1 MLRILVKILKFSILK
16 LSNKPIFMSNI
27 VKKYLR
33 VLEVISSLN
42 CESNLKSGVGRK
54 QKMSDLEVVALSL
67 TAEFMS
73 IDSENSL
80 FKEISN
86 QQILNLIERS
96 QFNKR
101 RRKLFFLLEEVRLK
115 LASYFLEFEDYF
127 IVDSMP
133 LEICKFSR
141 HNRIKICKEEFETA
155 PSKGFCA
162 SQNNWFFGYKLHGV
176 CSINGIFHS
185 LDITKAEVHDVQ
197 FLKNI
202 KQQMSD
208 CVLLGD
214 RGYLS
219 ESIQLDL
226 FQTANIKL
234 ETPKRANQKQY
245 KPQPYIFRKSR
256 KRIETL
262 FSQLCDQFRIR
273 NNYAKTF
280 QGFKT
285 RILAK
290 ITALTLVQYINK
302 FIFDRPINNIK
313 NQTI

>member
-1 MLRILVKILKFSILK
+1 MTK
-16 LSNKPIFMSNI
+16 I
-27 VKKYLR
+27 VKNYFR
-33 VLEVISSLN
+33 VLEVIKTLN
-42 CESNLKSGVGRK
+42 CELSSKSAIGRK
-54 QKMSDLEVVALSL
+54 AKMSDLEVIALSL

-80 FKEISN
+80 FKQIDQVEIS
-86 QQILNLIERS
+86 NLIERS

-101 RRKLFFLLEEVRLK
+101 RRKLFFFLEEIRTK
-115 LASYFLEFEDYF
+115 LAREFLEFEDYF

-141 HNRIKICKEEFETA
+141 HNRIKICKSDFETA

-162 SQNNWFFGYKLHGV
+162 SQNNWFYGYKLHGV
-176 CSINGIFHS
+176 CSVSGVFHS

-219 ESIQLDL
+219 DSIQLDL
-226 FQTANIKL
+226 FQSVNIKL
-234 ETPKRANQKQY
+234 ETPMRANQKHY
-245 KPQPYIFRKSR
+245 RPQPYIFRKSR

-262 FSQLCDQFRIR
+262 FSQLCDQFLIR
-273 NNYAKTF
+273 RNYAKTF
-280 QGFKT
+280 EGFKT

-290 ITALTLVQYINK
+290 ITSLTLVQYLNK

-313 NQTI
+313 NQLI

>member
-1 MLRILVKILKFSILK
+1 MT
-16 LSNKPIFMSNI
+16 NI
-27 VKKYLR
+27 VKNYLR

-42 CESNLKSGVGRK
+42 FELDFKSGIGRK

-80 FKEISN
+80 FKQLLPGEIP
-86 QQILNLIERS
+86 NLIERS
-96 QFNKR
+96 QFNR
-101 RRKLFFLLEEVRLK
+101 RRKKLFLFSEEIRTK
-115 LASYFLEFEDYF
+115 LARKFLEFEDYF
-127 IVDSMP
+127 VVDSMP

-141 HNRIKICKEEFETA
+141 HNRIKICKDDFETA

-162 SQNNWFFGYKLHGV
+162 SQNSWFFGYKLHGV
-176 CSINGIFHS
+176 CSVSGVFHS
-185 LDITKAEVHDVQ
+185 LDITKAEVHDVH

-214 RGYLS
+214 RGYVS

-226 FQTANIKL
+226 FQSVNIKL
-234 ETPKRANQKQY
+234 ETPKRMNQVNY
-245 KPQPYIFRKSR
+245 KPQPYVFRKSR

-262 FSQLCDQFRIR
+262 FSQLCDQFLIR
-273 NNYAKTF
+273 RNYAKTF
-280 QGFKT
+280 EGFKT

-290 ITALTLVQYINK
+290 ITALTLIQYINK

-313 NQTI
+313 NQLI

>member
-1 MLRILVKILKFSILK
+1 
-16 LSNKPIFMSNI
+16 MSNI

-33 VLEVISSLN
+33 VLEVISSLDF
-42 CESNLKSGVGRK
+42 ELEFKSGVGRK

-80 FKEISN
+80 FKEISTE
-86 QQILNLIERS
+86 QIPNLIERS

-101 RRKLFFLLEEVRLK
+101 RRKLFLFSEKIRTK
-115 LASYFLEFEDYF
+115 LASKFLEFEDYY

-133 LEICKFSR
+133 LEICKFAR
-141 HNRIKICKEEFETA
+141 HNRIKICKKDFETA

-162 SQNNWFFGYKLHGV
+162 SQNMWFYGYKFHGV

-185 LDITKAEVHDVQ
+185 LEITKAEVHDIN

-202 KQQMSD
+202 KRQMTD

-219 ESIQLDL
+219 ETVQLDL
-226 FQTANIKL
+226 FQTVNIKL
-234 ETPKRANQKQY
+234 ETPKRTNQKDF

-280 QGFKT
+280 EGFKT

-302 FIFDRPINNIK
+302 FIFDRPINKIK

>member
-1 MLRILVKILKFSILK
+1 
-16 LSNKPIFMSNI
+16 MSNI
-27 VKKYLR
+27 VKNYYR

-42 CESNLKSGVGRK
+42 WEYEHKSKVGRK
-54 QKMSDLEVVALSL
+54 SKMSDIEVVALSL
-67 TAEFMS
+67 TSEYMS

-80 FKEISN
+80 FKQIKPSEIP
-86 QQILNLIERS
+86 NLIERS

-101 RRKLFFLLEEVRLK
+101 RRKLFFFLNKIRLK
-115 LASYFLEFEDYF
+115 LASSFIEFEKYF

-141 HNRIKICKEEFETA
+141 HNRIKICKDEFETA
-155 PSKGFCA
+155 PSKGYCA
-162 SQNNWFFGYKLHGV
+162 SQNNWFYGYKLHGV
-176 CSINGIFHS
+176 CSVNGIFHS
-185 LDITKAEVHDVQ
+185 LEITKAEVHDVH

-226 FQTANIKL
+226 FRTVNIKL
-234 ETPKRANQKQY
+234 ETPMRMNQKQY

-273 NNYAKTF
+273 NNYAKSF

-290 ITALTLVQYINK
+290 ITPPYFLFLLERSLCLTVS
-302 FIFDRPINNIK
+302 
-313 NQTI
+313 

>member
-1 MLRILVKILKFSILK
+1 MT
-16 LSNKPIFMSNI
+16 NI
-27 VKKYLR
+27 VKNYFR

-42 CESNLKSGVGRK
+42 FELDFKSGIGRK
-54 QKMSDLEVVALSL
+54 QKMSDIEVVALSL

-80 FKEISN
+80 FKQLLPGEIS
-86 QQILNLIERS
+86 NLIERS

-101 RRKLFFLLEEVRLK
+101 RKKLFLFSEQIRKK
-115 LASYFLEFEDYF
+115 LAAQFLCFEDYF

-141 HNRIKICKEEFETA
+141 HNRIKICKDDFETA

-162 SQNNWFFGYKLHGV
+162 SQNSWFYGYKLHGV
-176 CSINGIFHS
+176 CSVTGVFHS
-185 LDITKAEVHDVQ
+185 LDITKAEVHDVH

-219 ESIQLDL
+219 DSIQIDL
-226 FQTANIKL
+226 FQSANIKL
-234 ETPKRANQKQY
+234 ETPKRINQMNY
-245 KPQPYIFRKSR
+245 KPQPYIFKKSR

-262 FSQLCDQFRIR
+262 FSQLCDQFLIR
-273 NNYAKTF
+273 RNYAKTF
-280 QGFKT
+280 EGFKT

-313 NQTI
+313 NQLI

>member
-1 MLRILVKILKFSILK
+1 MT
-16 LSNKPIFMSNI
+16 NI
-27 VKKYLR
+27 VKNYFR

-42 CESNLKSGVGRK
+42 FELDFKSGIGRK
-54 QKMSDLEVVALSL
+54 QKMSDIEVVALSL

-80 FKEISN
+80 FKQLLPGEIS
-86 QQILNLIERS
+86 NLIERS
-96 QFNKR
+96 QFNR
-101 RRKLFFLLEEVRLK
+101 RRKRLFLFSEQIRTE
-115 LASYFLEFEDYF
+115 LAAKFMYFEDCF

-141 HNRIKICKEEFETA
+141 HNRIKICKNDFETA

-162 SQNNWFFGYKLHGV
+162 SQNSWFFGYKLHGV
-176 CSINGIFHS
+176 CSVNGVFHS
-185 LDITKAEVHDVQ
+185 LDITKAEVHDIH

-219 ESIQLDL
+219 QSIQLDL

-234 ETPKRANQKQY
+234 ETPKRANQKDY

-256 KRIETL
+256 KRIDTL
-262 FSQLCDQFRIR
+262 FSQSCDQFLIR
-273 NNYAKTF
+273 RNYAKTF
-280 QGFKT
+280 EGFKT

-290 ITALTLVQYINK
+290 VTALTLVQYINK
-302 FIFDRPINNIK
+302 FIFDRPINKIK
-313 NQTI
+313 NQLI

>member
-1 MLRILVKILKFSILK
+1 MSP
-16 LSNKPIFMSNI
+16 NKTISMSNI
-27 VKKYLR
+27 VKNYLR

-42 CESNLKSGVGRK
+42 CELDFKSGIGRK

-80 FKEISN
+80 FKQLLPGEIP
-86 QQILNLIERS
+86 NLIERS

-101 RRKLFFLLEEVRLK
+101 RKKLFLFSEEIRTK
-115 LASYFLEFEDYF
+115 LARKFLEFEDYF
-127 IVDSMP
+127 VVDSMP

-141 HNRIKICKEEFETA
+141 YNRIKICKDDFETA

-176 CSINGIFHS
+176 CSVSGVFHS
-185 LDITKAEVHDVQ
+185 LDITKAEVHDVH

-226 FQTANIKL
+226 FQTVKVKL
-234 ETPKRANQKQY
+234 ETPKRANQKDY

-262 FSQLCDQFRIR
+262 FSQLCDQFMIR
-273 NNYAKTF
+273 RNYAKSF
-280 QGFKT
+280 EGFKT

-290 ITALTLVQYINK
+290 ITSLTLVQYINK

-313 NQTI
+313 IQII

>member
-1 MLRILVKILKFSILK
+1 
-16 LSNKPIFMSNI
+16 MSNI
-27 VKKYLR
+27 VNNYFR

-42 CESNLKSGVGRK
+42 CKLENKTDVGRK

-80 FKEISN
+80 FKEIDK
-86 QQILNLIERS
+86 QQIPNLIERS

-101 RRKLFFLLEEVRLK
+101 RRKLFLFLEEIRTK
-115 LASYFLEFEDYF
+115 LASQFLEFEDYF

-141 HNRIKICKEEFETA
+141 HRRIKICKNDFETA

-162 SQNNWFFGYKLHGV
+162 SQDNWFYGYKLHGV
-176 CSINGIFHS
+176 CSVNGIFHS
-185 LDITKAEVHDVQ
+185 LDITKAEVHDVH

-219 ESIQLDL
+219 QSMQLDL
-226 FQTANIKL
+226 FQTVNIKL
-234 ETPKRANQKQY
+234 ETPKRANQKDY
-245 KPQPYIFRKSR
+245 RPQPYIFRKSR

-280 QGFKT
+280 EGFKT

-313 NQTI
+313 NQII

>member
-1 MLRILVKILKFSILK
+1 
-16 LSNKPIFMSNI
+16 MSNI
-27 VKKYLR
+27 VKNYFR

-42 CESNLKSGVGRK
+42 CELEYKSDVGRK
-54 QKMSDLEVVALSL
+54 RKMSDLEVIALSL
-67 TAEFMS
+67 TTEFMS

-80 FKEISN
+80 FKEIN
-86 QQILNLIERS
+86 KQQIPNLIERS

-101 RRKLFFLLEEVRLK
+101 RRKLFFFLEEVRTK
-115 LASYFLEFEDYF
+115 LASRFLEFEDHF

-133 LEICKFSR
+133 LEICKFAR
-141 HNRIKICKEEFETA
+141 HRRIKICKNEFETA

-162 SQNNWFFGYKLHGV
+162 SQNNWFYGYKLHGV

-185 LDITKAEVHDVQ
+185 LDITKAEVHDVH

-219 ESIQLDL
+219 QSIQLDL
-226 FQTANIKL
+226 FQTVNIKL
-234 ETPKRANQKQY
+234 ETPKRTNQKDY
-245 KPQPYIFRKSR
+245 RPQPYIFRKSR

-280 QGFKT
+280 EGFKT

-290 ITALTLVQYINK
+290 ITALTLIQYINK

>member
-1 MLRILVKILKFSILK
+1 MT
-16 LSNKPIFMSNI
+16 NI
-27 VKKYLR
+27 VKKYLK

-42 CESNLKSGVGRK
+42 CELDFKSGIGRK
-54 QKMSDLEVVALSL
+54 EKMSDLEVVALSL

-80 FKEISN
+80 FKEINN
-86 QQILNLIERS
+86 QQIPNLIERS

-101 RRKLFFLLEEVRLK
+101 RRKLFFFLERVRTK
-115 LASYFLEFEDYF
+115 LASRFLEFEDFY

-141 HNRIKICKEEFETA
+141 HNRIKICKKEFETA

-162 SQNNWFFGYKLHGV
+162 SQNNWFYGYKLHGV

-185 LDITKAEVHDVQ
+185 LDITKAEVHDVH

-208 CVLLGD
+208 CMILGD

-219 ESIQLDL
+219 ETIQLDL
-226 FQTANIKL
+226 FQSVNIKL
-234 ETPKRANQKQY
+234 ETPKRMNQKNY

-273 NNYAKTF
+273 NNYAKSF
-280 QGFKT
+280 EGFKT

-313 NQTI
+313 NQKI

>member
-1 MLRILVKILKFSILK
+1 MSP
-16 LSNKPIFMSNI
+16 NKTISMSNI
-27 VKKYLR
+27 VKNYLR

-42 CESNLKSGVGRK
+42 CELIYKSGVGRK

-80 FKEISN
+80 FKQLNQAEIP
-86 QQILNLIERS
+86 NLIERS

-101 RRKLFFLLEEVRLK
+101 RRKLFLFSEEIRTK
-115 LASYFLEFEDYF
+115 LAKEFLEFEDYF

-141 HNRIKICKEEFETA
+141 HSRIKICKEEFESA

-162 SQNNWFFGYKLHGV
+162 SQNNWYFGYKLHGV
-176 CSINGIFHS
+176 CSVSGIFHS
-185 LDITKAEVHDVQ
+185 LDITKAEVHDVH

-226 FQTANIKL
+226 FQTVKVRL
-234 ETPKRANQKQY
+234 ETPKRSNQKDY
-245 KPQPYIFRKSR
+245 KQQPYIFRKSR

-262 FSQLCDQFRIR
+262 FSQLCDQFMIR
-273 NNYAKTF
+273 RNYAKSF
-280 QGFKT
+280 EGFKT

-290 ITALTLVQYINK
+290 ITSLTLVQYINK

-313 NQTI
+313 IQII

>member
-1 MLRILVKILKFSILK
+1 MSP
-16 LSNKPIFMSNI
+16 NKTISMSNI
-27 VKKYLR
+27 VKNYLR

-42 CESNLKSGVGRK
+42 CELIYKSGVGRK

-80 FKEISN
+80 FKQLNQAEIP
-86 QQILNLIERS
+86 NLIERS

-101 RRKLFFLLEEVRLK
+101 RRKLFLFSEEIRTK
-115 LASYFLEFEDYF
+115 LAKEFLEFEDYF

-141 HNRIKICKEEFETA
+141 HSRIKICKEEFESA

-162 SQNNWFFGYKLHGV
+162 SQNNWYFGYKLHGV
-176 CSINGIFHS
+176 CSVSGIFHS
-185 LDITKAEVHDVQ
+185 LDITKAEVHDVH

-226 FQTANIKL
+226 FQTVKVKL
-234 ETPKRANQKQY
+234 ETPKRSNQKDY
-245 KPQPYIFRKSR
+245 KQQPYIFRKSR

-262 FSQLCDQFRIR
+262 FSQLCDQFMIR
-273 NNYAKTF
+273 RNYAKSF
-280 QGFKT
+280 EGFKT

-290 ITALTLVQYINK
+290 ITSLTLVQYINK

-313 NQTI
+313 IQII

>member
-1 MLRILVKILKFSILK
+1 
-16 LSNKPIFMSNI
+16 MSNI
-27 VKKYLR
+27 VKNYFKI
-33 VLEVISSLN
+33 LEVIRSLN
-42 CESNLKSGVGRK
+42 CGSELKSSVGRK
-54 QKMSDLEVVALSL
+54 DKMSDIEIVALSL

-80 FKEISN
+80 FKQINQQEISN
-86 QQILNLIERS
+86 LLERS

-101 RRKLFFLLEEVRLK
+101 RRKLFLFSEEIRTK
-115 LASYFLEFEDYF
+115 LASRFLEFEDYF

-141 HNRIKICKEEFETA
+141 HNRIKICKDDFETA

-162 SQNNWFFGYKLHGV
+162 SQNNWFYGYKLHGV
-176 CSINGIFHS
+176 CSISGVFHS
-185 LDITKAEVHDVQ
+185 LDITKAEVHDVN

-226 FQTANIKL
+226 FQAVNIKL
-234 ETPKRANQKQY
+234 ETPKRRNQKNY
-245 KPQPYIFRKSR
+245 KLQPYIFRKSR

-262 FSQLCDQFRIR
+262 FSQLCDQFLIR
-273 NNYAKTF
+273 RNYAKTF

-313 NQTI
+313 IQII

>member
-1 MLRILVKILKFSILK
+1 MSP
-16 LSNKPIFMSNI
+16 NKTVSMSNI
-27 VKKYLR
+27 VKNYLR

-42 CESNLKSGVGRK
+42 CELIYKSGVGRK

-80 FKEISN
+80 FKQLNQAEIP
-86 QQILNLIERS
+86 NLIERS

-101 RRKLFFLLEEVRLK
+101 RRKLFLFSEEIRTK
-115 LASYFLEFEDYF
+115 LAKEFLEFEDYF

-141 HNRIKICKEEFETA
+141 HSRIKICKEEFESA

-162 SQNNWFFGYKLHGV
+162 SQNNWYFGYKLHGV
-176 CSINGIFHS
+176 CSVSGIFHS
-185 LDITKAEVHDVQ
+185 LDITKAEVHDVH

-226 FQTANIKL
+226 FQTVKVRL
-234 ETPKRANQKQY
+234 ETPKRSNQKDY
-245 KPQPYIFRKSR
+245 KQQPYIFRKSR

-262 FSQLCDQFRIR
+262 FSQLCDQFMIR
-273 NNYAKTF
+273 RNYAKSF
-280 QGFKT
+280 EGFKT

-290 ITALTLVQYINK
+290 ITSLTLVQYINK

-313 NQTI
+313 IQII

>member
-1 MLRILVKILKFSILK
+1 MSP
-16 LSNKPIFMSNI
+16 NKTISMSNI
-27 VKKYLR
+27 VKNYLR

-42 CESNLKSGVGRK
+42 CELIYKSGVGRK

-67 TAEFMS
+67 TAEFIY

-80 FKEISN
+80 FKQLNQAEIP
-86 QQILNLIERS
+86 NLIERS

-101 RRKLFFLLEEVRLK
+101 RRKLFLFSEEIRTK
-115 LASYFLEFEDYF
+115 LAKEFLEFEDYF

-141 HNRIKICKEEFETA
+141 HSRIKICKEEFESA

-162 SQNNWFFGYKLHGV
+162 SQNNWYFGYKLHGV
-176 CSINGIFHS
+176 CSVSGIFHS
-185 LDITKAEVHDVQ
+185 LDITKAEVHDVH

-226 FQTANIKL
+226 FQTVKVRL
-234 ETPKRANQKQY
+234 ETPKRSNQKDY
-245 KPQPYIFRKSR
+245 KQQPYIFRKSR

-262 FSQLCDQFRIR
+262 FSQLCDQFMIR
-273 NNYAKTF
+273 RNYAKSF
-280 QGFKT
+280 EGFKT

-290 ITALTLVQYINK
+290 ITSLTLVQYINK

-313 NQTI
+313 IQII